1 MSLFYAAFAFNT
13 SFWGTMILSFA
24 ISMGLAIVRPLIY
37 ALFSENTHPDHAGSI
52 TGMQHFVG
60 TFAEV
65 IGILL
70 FGALSSAI
78 GVQHTFLIVGIGLFV
93 LAGV

>member
-1 MSLFYAAFAFNT
+1 
-13 SFWGTMILSFA
+13 
-24 ISMGLAIVRPLIY
+24 MGLAIVRPLIY

-93 LAGV
+93 LAGVWILRRYSERAVLVREKRHHTA

>member
-1 MSLFYAAFAFNT
+1 
-13 SFWGTMILSFA
+13 
-24 ISMGLAIVRPLIY
+24 LATIRPLIY

-70 FGALSSAI
+70 FGFLSSAI
-78 GVQHTFLIVGIGLFV
+78 GVQQTFLMVGIILFL
-93 LAGV
+93 LA